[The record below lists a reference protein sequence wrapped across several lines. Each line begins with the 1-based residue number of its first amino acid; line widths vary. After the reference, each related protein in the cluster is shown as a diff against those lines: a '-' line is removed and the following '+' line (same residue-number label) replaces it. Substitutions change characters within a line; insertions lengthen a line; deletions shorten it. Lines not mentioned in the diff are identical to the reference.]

1 VIETLADW
9 FRSTFGVGVDAENV
23 GVLQMALRTLV
34 VYIFTLIIVRL
45 GSKRFLGKHSSF
57 DVIVGIMMGSVMS
70 RAINSQAPFVPT
82 LAAGAMMIA
91 LHWLLGWIAVHT
103 DWLGPLIKGE
113 PVLLIRDGQLQREG
127 MHKALLTTQDL
138 IEALRL
144 QGYADPD
151 SVHLAYL
158 ERDGTVSVVPYRNT
172 HP

>member
-1 VIETLADW
+1 MIETLADW

>member
-1 VIETLADW
+1 VIDTIADW

-138 IEALRL
+138 MEALRL

-158 ERDGTVSVVPYRNT
+158 ERDGTVSVVPYRKT

>member
-1 VIETLADW
+1 MIDTIADW

-138 IEALRL
+138 MEALRL

-158 ERDGTVSVVPYRNT
+158 ERDGTVSVVPYRKT